1 MRAFH
6 LKILFTALF
15 PCVCL
20 AANIQEQWQYF
31 YQRNWQTGTLIVTA
45 EQFNLFSPKLLRA
58 NARYPNF
65 ARYTWEDIQ
74 FLYDVSKT
82 CQTTSPVQTHL
93 LAATEFELALCNN
106 QPIDD
111 TWFFTH
117 DPIHPAGGSFLER
130 YLSTKSKFTPSDNLL
145 QYLTL
150 YDPRHPLHKP
160 LSTLSIEGR
169 EALFNGY
176 RAWMENDTLWLSA
189 EQGWKAISSSTWR
202 PIAHELNIT
211 FTGPS
216 CELRYSNLCISQQ
229 NNNLLLQ
236 RFIIVS
242 ISVILLF
249 MFGRGVYF
257 KRQQNR
263 EKRFILQLL
272 THELRTPI
280 TSLGLTVEML
290 RDQFE
295 QLTEET
301 QQVVWRLVSDHQRLT
316 QLTENSKVYLSTHSS
331 HQLLE
336 QSAYIMDW
344 LDHMC
349 EKLGVAYQ
357 LNQNRELSLPFYW
370 LSICLDNLV
379 RNAKQHGK
387 GDILVAVTLT
397 DKLKIEVSDQG
408 DFPSAISRF
417 INGAMNK
424 PNSDNMG
431 MGLSI
436 VRHLITMMGGKLKI
450 YRHPTR
456 CILVLPL

>member
-6 LKILFTALF
+6 LTILFTALF

-20 AANIQEQWQYF
+20 ATSVQEQWQSF
-31 YQRNWQTGTLIVTA
+31 YQRNWQAGSLVVTA
-45 EQFNLFSPKLLRA
+45 EQFNLFSQKLLRA
-58 NARYPNF
+58 SARYPDF
-65 ARYTWEDIQ
+65 EHYSWKDIQ
-74 FLYDVSKT
+74 FLYEVSKT
-82 CQTTSPVQTHL
+82 CKAIGPIQTHL
-93 LAATEFELALCNN
+93 STATEFELALCNN
-106 QPIDD
+106 QPLDD
-111 TWFFTH
+111 TWFVKH
-117 DPIHPAGGSFLER
+117 ESRHPAGGSFLER
-130 YLSTKSKFTPSDNLL
+130 YLSMKSKNVLDDNLRR
-145 QYLTL
+145 YLTL
-150 YDPRHPLHKP
+150 YDSRHPLYKS
-160 LSTLSIEGR
+160 LSTLSVEGR
-169 EALFNGY
+169 EALLNGY
-176 RAWMENDTLWLSA
+176 RAWMEDDTLWLIA
-189 EQGWKAISSSTWR
+189 EQGWKAIPSKTWR

-229 NNNLLLQ
+229 NNTLLLQ
-236 RFIIVS
+236 RFLTVY
-242 ISVILLF
+242 ISLMLLF
-249 MFGRGVYF
+249 LFGKGVYS

-349 EKLGVAYQ
+349 EKHGVAYQ

-408 DFPSAISRF
+408 DFPSVISRF
-417 INGAMNK
+417 INGAMTK

-431 MGLSI
+431 IGLSI